1 MTKPERHDTAE
12 NLLSPEAVERALAG
26 KASKEKAQ
34 AFQERLQDNPDARQA
49 LERFNKLGDT
59 QNPRHSGLQR
69 LEQSPSAVAPRAA
82 GAQPPAHKP
91 TRNQRLFFIVA
102 LALLL
107 LLLGLLTLLL
117 TGALDSAP
125 SKPNQSADVTA
136 SLPKQ
141 PSTTS
146 TVTPTATSPL
156 TGTPP
161 TPSALPV
168 VTTPA
173 PTALP
178 SATTSSP
185 QPKTS
190 AAPAV
195 TSPQPTSTPTSK
207 LFFPDQNR

>member
-82 GAQPPAHKP
+82 VAQPAALKP

-125 SKPNQSADVTA
+125 SQPNQSADVTA
-136 SLPKQ
+136 SLPKL
-141 PSTTS
+141 PSPTGS
-146 TVTPTATSPL
+146 VTPTATSPL
-156 TGTPP
+156 TATTP
-161 TPSALPV
+161 TASAVPLL
-168 VTTPA
+168 TTPA

-178 SATTSSP
+178 SATSSP